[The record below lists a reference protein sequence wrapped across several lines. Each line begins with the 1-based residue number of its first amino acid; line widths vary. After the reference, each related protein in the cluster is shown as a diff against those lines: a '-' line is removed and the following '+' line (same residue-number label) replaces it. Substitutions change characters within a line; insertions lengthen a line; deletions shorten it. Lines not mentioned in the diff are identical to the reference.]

1 MSFVTRI
8 ILRHGET
15 NHAHLALIHAVAV
28 GKVGLAHTMHIRMQA
43 GALDIAV
50 PVERTWM
57 ELLPG

>member
-1 MSFVTRI
+1 MNLQSHKASCFG
-8 ILRHGET
+8 HDPFF
-15 NHAHLALIHAVAV
+15 ADLI
-28 GKVGLAHTMHIRMQA
+28 GKAGVAHTMHIRMQA

>member
-1 MSFVTRI
+1 M
-8 ILRHGET
+8 
-15 NHAHLALIHAVAV
+15 AV

>member
-1 MSFVTRI
+1 MSY
-8 ILRHGET
+8 
-15 NHAHLALIHAVAV
+15 NP
-28 GKVGLAHTMHIRMQA
+28 HIRMQA

>member
-1 MSFVTRI
+1 
-8 ILRHGET
+8 
-15 NHAHLALIHAVAV
+15 
-28 GKVGLAHTMHIRMQA
+28 MHIRMQA